1 MRNGFRFAFFY
12 LRYPQ
17 FVMHSTN
24 HAGAG
29 ALDSPHL
36 FACPILR

>member
-17 FVMHSTN
+17 FVIFLN
-24 HAGAG
+24 HVGAG
-29 ALDSPHL
+29 DLDSPHL
-36 FACPILR
+36 FACSILR

>member
-12 LRYPQ
+12 LYLCYPH
-17 FVMHSTN
+17 FTN
-24 HAGAG
+24 HVGAG

>member
-12 LRYPQ
+12 LRYPH
-17 FVMHSTN
+17 FTN

-36 FACPILR
+36 FACSILR